1 MAETPAFEAAGEP
14 LLVRRTSTAEPVLPP
29 SLGARGGERSLV
41 VQTGDTLAQLAFE
54 LYGDT
59 RYAEALADA
68 NVHAI
73 DTTGRPVPGAT
84 LIVPDHAGLVAGTR
98 AQAPPAPPTPAAAT
112 TVVVVPPPAR
122 DLRPVAPAVPAAPA
136 APSFEEVT
144 VGPGDNLSRLA
155 SKHLGDANRF
165 AELYELN
172 KDRLASADDVR
183 IGMTLRVPGSA
194 KASPPTAAA
203 ARPASTSVAGVAR
216 YTVRPGD
223 SLSRIA
229 GEVLGDQNRWRELF
243 DANRDSLGSPNE
255 VKVGQQLRVPG

>member
-1 MAETPAFEAAGEP
+1 M
-14 LLVRRTSTAEPVLPP
+14 
-29 SLGARGGERSLV
+29 
-41 VQTGDTLAQLAFE
+41 
-54 LYGDT
+54 
-59 RYAEALADA
+59 
-68 NVHAI
+68 
-73 DTTGRPVPGAT
+73 
-84 LIVPDHAGLVAGTR
+84 
-98 AQAPPAPPTPAAAT
+98 
-112 TVVVVPPPAR
+112 
-122 DLRPVAPAVPAAPA
+122 
-136 APSFEEVT
+136 T

-172 KDRLASADDVR
+172 RDRLASADDVR
-183 IGMTLRVPGSA
+183 IGMKLRVPGTP
-194 KASPPTAAA
+194 KAAPPAAA